1 MRNGSREDGF
11 LRNIQ
16 MELLRT
22 FVTVA
27 DLRGLTK
34 AGDVLGRS
42 QPAISLQIKRLE
54 EFLDC
59 KLLETKGRNLALT
72 EDGQTLVGYAR
83 RILALND
90 EALSRFGHSTVTGA
104 IRVGIPHDFAVA
116 FLQRM
121 LIAFSRDQPDIPL
134 EIHCDVSSHLL
145 AALRQERLDVVVALR
160 DEETQQY
167 LARSWVKRLLWVAAA
182 DSDVPLRDP
191 VPLIAHP
198 EGDAYRNRMIHALNK
213 AQRSWQ
219 IVFSGP
225 GISGLQN
232 AVLSGLGVS
241 VLTERTLLDGMRVL
255 TTRDGFPALPDIDV
269 GLYCR
274 QARLTKTGQHLLD
287 HLVKCIDDAKED
299 PVLPKNAPSPGA
311 PAVSAE
317 TATPRAEP
325 KAIDLAL
332 LPAKS

>member
-1 MRNGSREDGF
+1 
-11 LRNIQ
+11 

-54 EFLDC
+54 EFLGS

-72 EDGQTLVGYAR
+72 EEGQTLAVYAR

-90 EALSRFGHSTVTGA
+90 EALSRFAHSTVTGA

-116 FLQRM
+116 FLQKM
-121 LIAFSRDQPDIPL
+121 LTAFSRDQPDILL

-145 AALRQERLDVVVALR
+145 AALRHERLDVVVALR

-167 LARSWVKRLLWVAAA
+167 LERSWVKRLLWVAAA

-191 VPLIAHP
+191 VPLVAHP
-198 EGDAYRNRMIHALNK
+198 EGDAYRNRMVHALNK
-213 AQRSWQ
+213 AQRPWQ

-274 QARLTKTGQHLLD
+274 QARLAKTGQRLVD
-287 HLVKCIDDAKED
+287 YLVKCIDDAKED
-299 PVLPKNAPSPGA
+299 PVLPKNTPASGA
-311 PAVSAE
+311 A
-317 TATPRAEP
+317 ATPADVP
-325 KAIDLAL
+325 ASPTGPMTVDLAL
-332 LPAKS
+332 VPVKS